1 MAAKTAWMGSNRKG
15 AWGAIMI
22 IEWLLMA
29 VMHSGSSVG
38 VPVQQ
43 TYATQQECEAARKIW
58 DALTSEEQFIWVK
71 SVCVKKVKT

>member
-1 MAAKTAWMGSNRKG
+1 
-15 AWGAIMI
+15 MI

-43 TYATQQECEAARKIW
+43 TYATRQECEAGRKVW
-58 DALTSEEQFIWVK
+58 DALTDERFIWVK